1 MVCYIFRRHES
12 PPRLYGILFLI
23 LFLSFAAPLCYQPD
37 LLAWDADHV
46 RAGNFAPG
54 QLEAHYLKHAD
65 QFGSITQEQYLKG
78 ARALLDAVVGGDVLE
93 KIRSNGDIKHFRV
106 STGEFAVMTKR
117 GRIRTYFKTDY
128 GYWLRQ
134 K

>member
-1 MVCYIFRRHES
+1 MSHLRSKFVFHFLLFIFI
-12 PPRLYGILFLI
+12 GISL
-23 LFLSFAAPLCYQPD
+23 PLCYQPD
-37 LLAWDADHV
+37 LAAWELTV
-46 RAGNFAPG
+46 VKAGNFASG
-54 QLEAHYLKHAD
+54 QLEAHYLKHGD
-65 QFGSITQEQYLKG
+65 QFGQITQEQYLQG
-78 ARALLDAVVGGDVLE
+78 ARALLDAPAGGDVLE
-93 KIRSNGDIKHFRV
+93 KIRPNGDIKRFRV